1 MPLTTLG
8 HGAMASGSVLQ
19 VQRTRITSPDTQALT
34 QNTMTAINNLSVNIT
49 PKFSNS
55 LIRLDAHFFGELG
68 EVQNSF
74 NNMIAF
80 MRDSTLLHETPVGGR
95 NYGYG
100 ILTRTYWNASSDDAG
115 SSPESASIFDYDSPN
130 TTSQVTYKLAIRV
143 YSDGSG
149 TDLLTINRVKTDE
162 DNYYVEYGISQIS
175 ATEIKQ

>member
-1 MPLTTLG
+1 MSLIKLG

-19 VQRTRITSPDTQALT
+19 VQRTRITAVDTQALT

-68 EVQNSF
+68 VEDNTF
-74 NNMIAF
+74 NHTIAF
-80 MRDSTLLHETPVGGR
+80 MRDSTGLHETPVGNR

-100 ILTRTYWNASSDDAG
+100 MITRTFQGSDAG
-115 SSPESASIFDYDSPN
+115 STPETACIFDYDTPN

-149 TDLLTINRVKTDE
+149 TDTLTINRVKTDE
-162 DNYYVEYGISQIS
+162 NQPYIEYGISQIS

>member
-1 MPLTTLG
+1 MPLTRLG
-8 HGAMASGSVLQ
+8 HGAYPSGAVLQ
-19 VQRTRITSPDTQALT
+19 VQRTRLTSVNTQALA
-34 QNTMTAINNLSVNIT
+34 QNTVVAITGMSVNIT

-68 EVQNSF
+68 EEDNTF
-74 NNMIAF
+74 NHTIAF
-80 MRDSTLLHETPVGGR
+80 MRDTTELHENAVGTR

-100 ILTRTYWNASSDDAG
+100 MLTRTFQGTDVG
-115 SSPESASIFDYDSPN
+115 STPETASIFDYDTPS

-149 TDLLTINRVKTDE
+149 TDTLTINRVATDE
-162 DNYYVEYGISQIS
+162 DAPYIEYGISQIS

>member
-1 MPLTTLG
+1 MGLTRLG
-8 HGAMASGSVLQ
+8 HGAYPSGAVLQ
-19 VQRTRITSPDTQALT
+19 VQRTRLTSVNTQALT
-34 QNTMTAINNLSVNIT
+34 QSTMTAITGLSVNIT

-55 LIRLDAHFFGELG
+55 LIRLDGHFFGELG
-68 EVQNSF
+68 HEDNTF
-74 NNMIAF
+74 NHTIAF
-80 MRDSTLLHETPVGGR
+80 MRDSTGLHETPVGNR

-100 ILTRTYWNASSDDAG
+100 MITRTYRDSDAG
-115 SSPESASIFDYDSPN
+115 STPETGCIFDYDSPN

-162 DNYYVEYGISQIS
+162 NNYYIEYGISQIS

>member
-1 MPLTTLG
+1 MALTRLG
-8 HGAMASGSVLQ
+8 HGAYPSGAVLQ
-19 VQRTRITSPDTQALT
+19 VQRTRLTSVNTQALT
-34 QNTMTAINNLSVNIT
+34 QSTVTAITGLSVNIT

-68 EVQNSF
+68 TEFNTF
-74 NNMIAF
+74 NNMISF
-80 MRDSTLLHETPVGGR
+80 MRDSTGLHETPVGNR

-100 ILTRTYWNASSDDAG
+100 TLTRTFHGEDAG
-115 SSPESASIFDYDSPN
+115 STPESACIFDYDSPN

-149 TDLLTINRVKTDE
+149 TDTLTINRIKTDE
-162 DNYYVEYGISQIS
+162 NQPYVEYGISQIS